1 MKKASRYNHFIMHNN
16 SVIAYNART
25 NALAELEKEIYESFK
40 KCSSN
45 HFKGMDTSLLDSLEY
60 GGFIVD
66 EDINEL
72 DIVKHNMYLSRFST
86 QQLGLTIA
94 PTSNCN
100 FRCPYCYEKDVLRS
114 SKMND
119 ETANGIVNLVRNN
132 ANTINMLGVTWYGGE
147 PLLEVNRIENLTK
160 AFKEICNKN
169 NVKYQANIV
178 TNGYLL
184 DKKMILRLIDLDITS
199 IQITLD
205 GTKEYHDQ
213 TRYLI
218 WKKPTFDTIIKNLLS
233 CNDIRKEINDFPKIT
248 IRMNINRANYEGC
261 EKLLILLHK
270 NKIDEFIDF
279 YPAIVTDPDDIDFK
293 EVYTVEEFE
302 KIKKEVEL
310 KKNKIEWRFQ
320 NTPQYPD
327 LKGNWCVCDMYNSFV
342 IDSDGEIYK
351 CWELM
356 GNKNNSIGNISDHK
370 SINYNSDYYKNL
382 LEDPTINDTCSN
394 CDILPICNGGGCTI
408 YRKNHKYKP
417 TCKFYKDTLI
427 KQVIDTFDNLQ
438 DNIDR

>member
-132 ANTINMLGVTWYGGE
+132 A
-147 PLLEVNRIENLTK
+147 
-160 AFKEICNKN
+160 
-169 NVKYQANIV
+169 
-178 TNGYLL
+178 
-184 DKKMILRLIDLDITS
+184 
-199 IQITLD
+199 IQ
-205 GTKEYHDQ
+205 
-213 TRYLI
+213 
-218 WKKPTFDTIIKNLLS
+218 
-233 CNDIRKEINDFPKIT
+233 
-248 IRMNINRANYEGC
+248 
-261 EKLLILLHK
+261 
-270 NKIDEFIDF
+270 
-279 YPAIVTDPDDIDFK
+279 
-293 EVYTVEEFE
+293 
-302 KIKKEVEL
+302 
-310 KKNKIEWRFQ
+310 
-320 NTPQYPD
+320 
-327 LKGNWCVCDMYNSFV
+327 
-342 IDSDGEIYK
+342 
-351 CWELM
+351 
-356 GNKNNSIGNISDHK
+356 
-370 SINYNSDYYKNL
+370 
-382 LEDPTINDTCSN
+382 
-394 CDILPICNGGGCTI
+394 
-408 YRKNHKYKP
+408 
-417 TCKFYKDTLI
+417 
-427 KQVIDTFDNLQ
+427 
-438 DNIDR
+438 